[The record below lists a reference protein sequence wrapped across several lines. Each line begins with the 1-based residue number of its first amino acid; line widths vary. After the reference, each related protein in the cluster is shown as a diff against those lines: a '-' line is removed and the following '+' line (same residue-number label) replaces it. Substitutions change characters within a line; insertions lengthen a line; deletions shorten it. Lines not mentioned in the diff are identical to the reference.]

1 MATALRAGGTRHGGL
16 RRRGE
21 QGECRGKGG
30 RFGLYR
36 SGERTRGSHTERK
49 EHGGKR
55 FLRGH

>member
-16 RRRGE
+16 RHRGE
-21 QGECRGKGG
+21 QGECRGKGS

-36 SGERTRGSHTERK
+36 SGKRTRGSHTERE

-55 FLRGH
+55 FL